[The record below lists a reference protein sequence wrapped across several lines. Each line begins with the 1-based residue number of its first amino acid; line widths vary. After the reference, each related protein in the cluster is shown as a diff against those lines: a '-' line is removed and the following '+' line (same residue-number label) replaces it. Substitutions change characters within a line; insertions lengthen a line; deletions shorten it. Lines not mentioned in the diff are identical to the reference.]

1 MEQGKP
7 SMSELRKMVKKTR
20 VKFPRLRLTVTKQEG
35 YCYHMYKVGDQF
47 IFEDFTHPP
56 KDFCLGAVHSIFPCM
71 YALTFGGEF
80 PFMDN
85 MLSLKTTCPDGKK
98 VEFLT
103 ELIDEEG
110 KVISKPKPT
119 TPHVPSPER
128 AGLPIPL
135 KEGPNPKTMEI
146 EVKECTGK
154 CFYNYKVGDK
164 IAVKGLKLPEGFCGA
179 AYHMLFPVLFGL
191 NFGASF
197 PFMEDPN
204 SLDTPTCP
212 DGGHVIFKVTRKE
225 ESK

>member
-1 MEQGKP
+1 MEQKKP
-7 SMSELRKMVKKTR
+7 SMSELRKLVKKTR
-20 VKFPRLRLTVTKQEG
+20 VKFPRLRLTVTKKEG
-35 YCYHMYKVGDQF
+35 YCYHNYEVGQQF

-56 KDFCLGAVHSIFPCM
+56 EHFCAGALHSIFPCM
-71 YALTFGGEF
+71 YGLTFGAEF

-103 ELIDEEG
+103 ELIDELG
-110 KVISKPKPT
+110 GVIAKPKL
-119 TPHVPSPER
+119 
-128 AGLPIPL
+128 LPA
-135 KEGPNPKTMEI
+135 GPNPKTMEI

-164 IAVKGLKLPEGFCGA
+164 TTVKGLKTPEGFCGA
-179 AYHMLFPVLFGL
+179 AFHMMFPVLFAL
-191 NFGASF
+191 NFGAKF

-212 DGGHVIFKVTRKE
+212 DGGHIIFKVTRLE
-225 ESK
+225 P